1 MRRQRQRSGF
11 PTRKAAEAHLAGL
24 LGEIG
29 TGAVADTG
37 RRLLSS
43 WLDEWL
49 ESIESS
55 VSPSTYELNRTA
67 VTKWV
72 VPRLGALR
80 LSEVTPK
87 HVQDFVRDLQKTG
100 GRSGGELGPRSVR
113 QAHQVLAK
121 AFDRAVEWRLTPNN
135 PARQGITLPKME
147 HRQMRP
153 LDTSEVR
160 RFLEVTEGD
169 RLGPL
174 WCLLVTTGLRR
185 GEALGLRWHDVS
197 LTNAQLQVRQTII
210 TVGGAVQV
218 STPKTSTS
226 RRVVYLSSRTVEA
239 LELQRRR
246 QEEERTVAGAA
257 WTESDLVFTT
267 ALGTPL
273 HPRNVLRDFQGALE
287 KAGITKI
294 RIHDLRHTAATL
306 LLQEG
311 VNPKVVQ
318 ELLGHSRVAITLDI
332 YSHTTEGLHRE
343 AADVMDL
350 ALKS

>member
-1 MRRQRQRSGF
+1 
-11 PTRKAAEAHLAGL
+11 
-24 LGEIG
+24 
-29 TGAVADTG
+29 
-37 RRLLSS
+37 
-43 WLDEWL
+43 
-49 ESIESS
+49 
-55 VSPSTYELNRTA
+55 
-67 VTKWV
+67 
-72 VPRLGALR
+72 
-80 LSEVTPK
+80 
-87 HVQDFVRDLQKTG
+87 
-100 GRSGGELGPRSVR
+100 
-113 QAHQVLAK
+113 
-121 AFDRAVEWRLTPNN
+121 
-135 PARQGITLPKME
+135 
-147 HRQMRP
+147 
-153 LDTSEVR
+153 
-160 RFLEVTEGD
+160 
-169 RLGPL
+169 
-174 WCLLVTTGLRR
+174 
-185 GEALGLRWHDVS
+185 VS

-226 RRVVYLSSRTVEA
+226 RRVVDLSSRTVEA

>member
-1 MRRQRQRSGF
+1 
-11 PTRKAAEAHLAGL
+11 
-24 LGEIG
+24 
-29 TGAVADTG
+29 
-37 RRLLSS
+37 
-43 WLDEWL
+43 
-49 ESIESS
+49 
-55 VSPSTYELNRTA
+55 
-67 VTKWV
+67 
-72 VPRLGALR
+72 
-80 LSEVTPK
+80 
-87 HVQDFVRDLQKTG
+87 
-100 GRSGGELGPRSVR
+100 
-113 QAHQVLAK
+113 
-121 AFDRAVEWRLTPNN
+121 
-135 PARQGITLPKME
+135 
-147 HRQMRP
+147 MRP